1 MATALPRIRR
11 LTTDDL
17 PFLWLMLRE
26 AAYWR
31 LPAAAHPSVEQ
42 IAADGHVARYLDGWG
57 RVGDDG
63 VVAHAHDEPVGAA
76 WFRLFTPAEAG
87 YGFVNPRTP
96 EMSLAVAAQW
106 RRRGIGGALVAASLE
121 LADELGHESLSLSVE
136 ADNPAR
142 RLYEKAGFVK
152 VGAVSGSWTMVAD
165 VRGGRRHPS

>member
-1 MATALPRIRR
+1 MAAAVSQIRR

-31 LPAAAHPSVEQ
+31 LPASTRPSVEQ
-42 IAADGHVARYLDGWG
+42 IAADRHVARYLDEWG
-57 RVGDDG
+57 REGDDG
-63 VVAHAHDEPVGAA
+63 VVALAHDGPVGAA
-76 WFRLFTPAEAG
+76 WFRLFKPAEAG
-87 YGFVNPRTP
+87 YGFVNPRIP
-96 EMSLAVAAQW
+96 EMSLAVVAQW
-106 RRRGIGGALVAASLE
+106 RRRGVGGALLAASLE

-152 VGAVSGSWTMVAD
+152 VGTVSGSWTMVAD
-165 VRGGRRHPS
+165 VRGGRRRT